1 MIKTR
6 TLPPA
11 ALTIAGSDSS
21 GGAGIQADLKT
32 FAACGVYGATAITC
46 AVAEHAGRV
55 ASIAPLPPE
64 RVAEQAQLAAEGLPL
79 RAVKTGM
86 LYSRAIIEAVAGT
99 LEIYL
104 SSKPLVVDP
113 VMVSSSGT
121 ALLEPDAVAAL
132 EAAILP
138 RAALVTPNRKEAER
152 LLGTEIADADALRE
166 AAERLAEKYGVPFL
180 VKGGH
185 FQGEEAVDVLCAGG
199 EITLFSQPRVP
210 GRDPHGT
217 GCTLSAAIAAQ
228 LALGMELKEAVA
240 EAKRYVTRAIA
251 GGFRHG
257 GHDLLDHFA

>member
-1 MIKTR
+1 M
-6 TLPPA
+6 
-11 ALTIAGSDSS
+11 
-21 GGAGIQADLKT
+21 
-32 FAACGVYGATAITC
+32 
-46 AVAEHAGRV
+46 

-180 VKGGH
+180 VKGGT
-185 FQGEEAVDVLCAGG
+185 FRGRRRSTSSARAGRSPSFPSPACRVG
-199 EITLFSQPRVP
+199 IRTGPAAPSPPRSRRSWRW
-210 GRDPHGT
+210 GW
-217 GCTLSAAIAAQ
+217 S
-228 LALGMELKEAVA
+228 
-240 EAKRYVTRAIA
+240 
-251 GGFRHG
+251 
-257 GHDLLDHFA
+257 